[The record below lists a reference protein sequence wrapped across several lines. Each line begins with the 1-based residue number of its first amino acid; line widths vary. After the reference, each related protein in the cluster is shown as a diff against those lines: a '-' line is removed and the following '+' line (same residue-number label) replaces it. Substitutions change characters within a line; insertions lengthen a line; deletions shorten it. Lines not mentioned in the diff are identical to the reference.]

1 VEYWN
6 NGWRKIILKNL
17 SYPPNIPVFHPSI
30 IPKYWSERSLYMEVR
45 KVDRFDE
52 EVVASLA
59 QYTLPQILFKQAER
73 LGPTKIAMRE
83 KMYGIWLAY
92 SWQDYFGYTKNVAL
106 GLLSLGLKRGE
117 NVGIITDNHPEWLFT
132 EIGAQVLGAIT
143 VNLFTSSIAKE
154 LATILKRIQAAYVI
168 AQDQEQ
174 VDKLL
179 EMKEQLSHVRKV
191 IYIDPTGM
199 RNYTHHPWLMSFQEL
214 IKRGKALDKA
224 EPHRFEEELWKGKP
238 DEVALMIMTSGT
250 TGIPKLAMISH
261 QSFTEI
267 ARKWVETAPIGVGDN
282 WISITP
288 TAWIVDQMWGVGVSP
303 LTGMTMNFPETL
315 ETQAEDFREIGPV
328 VVITSSRFWEELAS
342 KIRVKIADAGFVK
355 RKLFDLGEKIGGA
368 VVDRESKK
376 EPVPTFLGILHKIL
390 ARVVYRPLLD
400 RVGCAQIRA
409 AITGGHPISPDV
421 IRFFRAKGLNLK
433 HAYGLTE
440 GGGVFQVQPDKEV
453 KPETVGKPLPRTE
466 IRIAEDQEVLVRTH
480 SCFVGYYQDPEATKK
495 ALIDGW
501 LHTGDAGYIDDD
513 GHLLIIGRKE
523 EIMRTKGGE
532 AISSDFIETR
542 LKFSPY
548 IKEAVVF
555 GEGRDYIT
563 GFINIDFGNVGSWAE
578 DRMIPYT
585 TYTDLS
591 QQPRVEELIL
601 GEVRLVNTQLPKPMR
616 LKKII
621 LLYKLLDADDEEL
634 TRTGKVRRKFVY
646 EQYIKLIDA
655 MYSEE
660 KELEVTG
667 KVRYRDGQVGS
678 IETKVKILTVE

>member
-1 VEYWN
+1 
-6 NGWRKIILKNL
+6 
-17 SYPPNIPVFHPSI
+17 
-30 IPKYWSERSLYMEVR
+30 MEVR
-45 KVDRFDE
+45 KINRIDE
-52 EVVASLA
+52 ENVASLA

-73 LGPTKIAMRE
+73 LGPDKIAMRE

-92 SWQDYFGYTKNVAL
+92 NWPDYLRYTKHVAL
-106 GLLSLGLKRGE
+106 GFLSLGVKRGE
-117 NVGIITDNHPEWLFT
+117 NIGIITDNHPEWLFA
-132 EIGAQVLGAIT
+132 EIGAQAVGAIT

-154 LATILKRIQAAYVI
+154 LATMLNRIQAAFVV

-174 VDKLL
+174 MDKLL
-179 EMKEQLSHVRKV
+179 EMKDQLPSVRKV
-191 IYIDPTGM
+191 IYLDPTGM
-199 RNYTHHPWLMSFQEL
+199 RTYVRHPWLISFQEFL
-214 IKRGKALDKA
+214 KLGEQLDQT
-224 EPHRFEEELWKGKP
+224 EPKRFEEELWKGKAK
-238 DEVALMIMTSGT
+238 EVALMIMTSGT

-328 VVITSSRFWEELAS
+328 VVITSSRFWEDLAS
-342 KIRVKIADAGFVK
+342 KIRVKIADAGFIK
-355 RKLFDLGEKIGGA
+355 RKLFVLGEKIGGA

-376 EPVPTFLGILHKIL
+376 EPVPLTLELLHRIFSKI
-390 ARVVYRPLLD
+390 VYRPLLD

-466 IRIAEDQEVLVRTH
+466 IKIAEDQEVLVRTP
-480 SCFVGYYQDPEATKK
+480 SCFVGYYQDPDATNK
-495 ALIDGW
+495 ALRDGW
-501 LHTGDAGYIDDD
+501 LHTGDAGYLDDD

-548 IKEAVVF
+548 IKEAVVW

-563 GFINIDFGNVGSWAE
+563 GFINIDFGNVGNWAE

-591 QQPRVEELIL
+591 QQPPVEELIL
-601 GEVRLVNTQLPKPMR
+601 TEVRHVNTQLPKPMR

-646 EQYIKLIDA
+646 EQYLRLIEA
-655 MYSEE
+655 MYSGQ

-667 KVRYRDGQVGS
+667 KVRYRDGHVGT

>member
-1 VEYWN
+1 MAF
-6 NGWRKIILKNL
+6 RKI
-17 SYPPNIPVFHPSI
+17 
-30 IPKYWSERSLYMEVR
+30 E
-45 KVDRFDE
+45 RFDE
-52 EVVASLA
+52 KTVASLT
-59 QYTLPQILFKQAER
+59 QYTLPQILFKQAEK
-73 LGPTKIAMRE
+73 LGSGKIAIRA

-92 SWQDYFGYTKNVAL
+92 SWQDYLRYTKNVAL
-106 GLLSLGLKRGE
+106 GFLTLGLKRSE
-117 NVGIITDNHPEWLFT
+117 NIGIITDNHPEWLFS
-132 EIGAQVLGAIT
+132 EMGAQAMGGIT

-154 LATILKRIQAAYVI
+154 LAAMLNRFQAALVVV
-168 AQDQEQ
+168 QDQEQ

-179 EMKEQLSHVRKV
+179 EVKEQLPSVRKV

-199 RNYTHHPWLMSFQEL
+199 RTYANHPWLMSFQEL
-214 IKRGKALDKA
+214 LKIGEKFDQ
-224 EPHRFEEELWKGKP
+224 EQPQRFEEELWQGKP
-238 DEVALMIMTSGT
+238 NEVALMIMTSGT
-250 TGIPKLAMISH
+250 TGVPKLAMISH

-267 ARKWVETAPIGVGDN
+267 AKKWIETAPIGVGDN

-303 LTGMTMNFPETL
+303 LTGMAMNFPETL

-328 VVITSSRFWEELAS
+328 VIITSSRFWEDLAS
-342 KIRVKIADAGFVK
+342 KIRVKIADAGFIK
-355 RKLFDLGEKIGGA
+355 RKLFALGEKIGGA

-376 EPVPTFLGILHKIL
+376 QPVPKSLQYLHRL
-390 ARVVYRPLLD
+390 AASIVYRPLLD
-400 RVGCAQIRA
+400 RVGCGQIRA
-409 AITGGHPISPDV
+409 AVTGGHPISPDV

-440 GGGVFQVQPDKEV
+440 GGGVFQVQPDHEV
-453 KPETVGKPLPRTE
+453 KPESVGKPLPRTE
-466 IRIAEDQEVLVRTH
+466 IKIAEDQEVLVRTP
-480 SCFVGYYQDPEATKK
+480 SCFVGYYKDPEATAK
-495 ALIDGW
+495 ALRDGW

-548 IKEAVVF
+548 IKEAVVW

-563 GFINIDFGNVGSWAE
+563 GFINIDYGNVGSWAE

-585 TYTDLS
+585 TYIDLS
-591 QQPRVEELIL
+591 QQLPVEELIL
-601 GEVRLVNTQLPKPMR
+601 EEVRQVNTQLPKPMR
-616 LKKII
+616 LHRII

-646 EQYIKLIDA
+646 EQYIKLIEA
-655 MYSEE
+655 MYSDQ

-667 KVRYRDGQVGS
+667 KVRYRDGQVGI

>member
-1 VEYWN
+1 MERFN
-6 NGWRKIILKNL
+6 QETL
-17 SYPPNIPVFHPSI
+17 S
-30 IPKYWSERSLYMEVR
+30 SLMN
-45 KVDRFDE
+45 F
-52 EVVASLA
+52 
-59 QYTLPQILFKQAER
+59 TLPQILFKQAKE
-73 LGPTKIAMRE
+73 LGSNKIAIRE
-83 KMYGIWLAY
+83 KMYGIWLSY
-92 SWQDYFGYTKNVAL
+92 NWTDYFRYTKNVAL
-106 GLLSLGLKRGE
+106 GLKALGLKRGE
-117 NVGIITDNHPEWLFT
+117 NIGIITDNHPEWLFT
-132 EIGAQVLGAIT
+132 EIGAQALGAIT

-154 LATILKRIQAAYVI
+154 LTTMLNRIQAVFVV

-179 EMKEQLSHVRKV
+179 EMKEQLSTVRKV
-191 IYIDPTGM
+191 IYVDQTGM
-199 RNYTHHPWLMSFQEL
+199 RTYANNPWLMSFKEL
-214 IKRGKALDKA
+214 LDLGAKLDK
-224 EPHRFEEELWKGKP
+224 EQPNLFEEELWKGKP

-267 ARKWVETAPIGVGDN
+267 ARKWVETAPIGPGDN

-315 ETQAEDFREIGPV
+315 ETMTEDFREIGPV
-328 VVITSSRFWEELAS
+328 VIITSSRFWEDLAS
-342 KIRVKIADAGFVK
+342 KIRVKIADAGWVK
-355 RKLFDLGEKIGGA
+355 RKLFALGEKIGGA
-368 VVDRESKK
+368 LVDHESKK
-376 EPVPTFLGILHKIL
+376 EPVPTSLQILHKIL
-390 ARVVYRPLLD
+390 ARIVYRPLLD
-400 RVGCAQIRA
+400 RVGCAQIHA

-453 KPETVGKPLPRTE
+453 KPESVGKPLPRTE
-466 IRIAEDQEVLVRTH
+466 VKIAEDQEVLVRTP

-548 IKEAVVF
+548 IKEAVVW
-555 GEGRDYIT
+555 GEARDYIT

-591 QQPRVEELIL
+591 QQPPVEELIL

-646 EQYIKLIDA
+646 EQYIKLIEA
-655 MYSEE
+655 MYSGE
-660 KELEVTG
+660 KDLEVTG
-667 KVRYRDGQVGS
+667 KVRYRDGQVGT
-678 IETKVKILTVE
+678 ITTKVKILTVE

>member
-1 VEYWN
+1 MVE
-6 NGWRKIILKNL
+6 KIERINEEAL
-17 SYPPNIPVFHPSI
+17 SSFG
-30 IPKYWSERSLYMEVR
+30 K
-45 KVDRFDE
+45 
-52 EVVASLA
+52 
-59 QYTLPQILFKQAER
+59 YTLPQILFKQAKE
-73 LGPTKIAMRE
+73 LGAEKIAIRE
-83 KMYGIWLAY
+83 KAYGIWQTY
-92 SWQDYFGYTKNVAL
+92 SWQKYLRYTKHVAL
-106 GLLSLGLKRGE
+106 GLLALGLKRGE
-117 NVGIITDNHPEWLFT
+117 NIGIISDNHPEWLFS
-132 EIGAQVLGAIT
+132 EMGAQAIGAIT

-154 LATILKRIQAAYVI
+154 LTTMLNRFQATFVI

-179 EMKEQLSHVRKV
+179 EMKEQLSHVRRV
-191 IYIDPTGM
+191 IYVDPTGM
-199 RNYTHHPWLMSFQEL
+199 RTYTNNPWLMSFKEL
-214 IKRGKALDKA
+214 LDLGADLDSKQ
-224 EPHRFEEELWKGKP
+224 PNLFEEELWKGKP
-238 DEVALMIMTSGT
+238 EQVALMIMTSGT

-267 ARKWVETAPIGVGDN
+267 ARKWVETAPIGIGDN

-288 TAWIVDQMWGVGVSP
+288 TAWIVDQMWGMGVSP
-303 LTGMTMNFPETL
+303 LTGMSMNFPETP
-315 ETQAEDFREIGPV
+315 ETATEDFREIGPAV
-328 VVITSSRFWEELAS
+328 IITSSRFWEDLAS
-342 KIRVKIADAGFVK
+342 KIRVKIADAGWIK
-355 RKLFDLGEKIGGA
+355 RKLFALGEKIGGA

-376 EPVPTFLGILHKIL
+376 EPVPSYLQLLHQLFSRI
-390 ARVVYRPLLD
+390 VYRPLLD
-400 RVGCAQIRA
+400 RVGCGQIRA

-466 IRIAEDQEVLVRTH
+466 IKIAEDQEVLVRTP
-480 SCFVGYYQDPEATKK
+480 SCFVGYYQDPEATQK
-495 ALIDGW
+495 ALRDGW
-501 LHTGDAGYIDDD
+501 LHTGDAGYIDND

-532 AISSDFIETR
+532 AFSPDFIETR

-591 QQPRVEELIL
+591 QQPPVEELIL
-601 GEVRLVNTQLPKPMR
+601 GEVRQVNTQLPKPMR
-616 LKKII
+616 LRNII

-646 EQYIKLIDA
+646 EQYVKLIEA
-655 MYSEE
+655 MYSDQ

-667 KVRYRDGQVGS
+667 KVRYRDGQVGT

>member
-1 VEYWN
+1 MGFDQET
-6 NGWRKIILKNL
+6 L
-17 SYPPNIPVFHPSI
+17 S
-30 IPKYWSERSLYMEVR
+30 SLT
-45 KVDRFDE
+45 
-52 EVVASLA
+52 
-59 QYTLPQILFKQAER
+59 QHTLPQILYKQTEQ
-73 LGPTKIAMRE
+73 LGQEKIAIRE

-92 SWQDYFGYTKNVAL
+92 SWKDYLRYARHVAL
-106 GLLSLGLKRGE
+106 GFVALGLKRGE
-117 NVGIITDNHPEWLFT
+117 NIGIIIDNHPEWLFS
-132 EIGAQVLGAIT
+132 EMGAQAMGAVT
-143 VNLFTSSIAKE
+143 VNFFTSSIARE
-154 LATILKRIQAAYVI
+154 LAVLLNRIQAAYVV

-179 EMKEQLSHVRKV
+179 EMKEQLSHIRKV
-191 IYIDPTGM
+191 IYVDPTGM
-199 RNYTHHPWLMSFQEL
+199 RTYLDHPWLMSFKEL
-214 IKRGKALDKA
+214 LRLGDELDRM
-224 EPHRFEEELWKGKP
+224 EPDLFEEELRKGKP

-250 TGIPKLAMISH
+250 TGSPKLAMISH

-267 ARKWVETAPIGVGDN
+267 ARKWVETAPIDIGDN

-288 TAWIVDQMWGVGVSP
+288 TAWIVDQMWGMGVSP
-303 LTGMTMNFPETL
+303 LTGMSMNFPETP
-315 ETQAEDFREIGPV
+315 ETATEDFREIGPA
-328 VVITSSRFWEELAS
+328 VVITSSRFWEDLAS
-342 KIRVKIADAGFVK
+342 KIRVKIADAGWVK
-355 RKLFDLGEKIGGA
+355 RKLFALGEKIGGA

-376 EPVPTFLGILHKIL
+376 ESVPSYLQWLHRL
-390 ARVVYRPLLD
+390 AASIVYRPLLD
-400 RVGCAQIRA
+400 RVGCGQIRA

-440 GGGVFQVQPDKEV
+440 GGGVFQVQPDREV

-466 IRIAEDQEVLVRTH
+466 IKIAEDQEVLVKTP
-480 SCFVGYYQDPEATKK
+480 SCFVGYYQDPEATQK
-495 ALIDGW
+495 ALRDGW
-501 LHTGDAGYIDDD
+501 LHTGDAGYIDED

-532 AISSDFIETR
+532 AFSPDFIETR

-548 IKEAVVF
+548 VKESVVF

-585 TYTDLS
+585 TYADLS
-591 QQPRVEELIL
+591 QQPPVEALIL
-601 GEVRLVNTQLPKPMR
+601 GEVRHVNTQLPKPMR
-616 LKKII
+616 LQKIT

-646 EQYIKLIDA
+646 EQYIKLIEA
-655 MYSEE
+655 MYSDQ
-660 KELEVTG
+660 KELEVVG
-667 KVRYRDGQVGS
+667 KVRYRDGRVGT